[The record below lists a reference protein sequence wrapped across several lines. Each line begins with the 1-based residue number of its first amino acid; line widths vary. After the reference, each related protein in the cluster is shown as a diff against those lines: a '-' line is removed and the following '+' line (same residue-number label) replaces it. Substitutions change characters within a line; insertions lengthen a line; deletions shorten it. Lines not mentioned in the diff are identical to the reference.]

1 MGGGGYWEEDKI
13 LHELP
18 KTIYIYL
25 HLKRYSSIFLSSDY
39 TVPISRNENMTYVIS
54 SGPTKLFWTEHLENS
69 SLGWFDEVYFNDWV
83 SLVAQMVKHLPAM
96 QMSVLV

>member
-1 MGGGGYWEEDKI
+1 
-13 LHELP
+13 
-18 KTIYIYL
+18 
-25 HLKRYSSIFLSSDY
+25 
-39 TVPISRNENMTYVIS
+39 MTYVIS